1 MLFALAVDRT
11 THHWTLATL
20 CLNVSAM
27 SFRLPTIISLL
38 LLLEGTLFP
47 LSLRGQDAESILQA
61 ARMNPTTHT
70 ATLRARIRGEN
81 ASIPMTI
88 RLKNHVVRY
97 ELENPSQTIFLTLL
111 PAETKLSEEVNGK
124 TKPISPIHCHDIIRQ
139 TGITYQ
145 DLSLGFLYWPHPV
158 IQGEETVKTR
168 PSWKID
174 LQAPAGE
181 PIYGLARV
189 WIDKESGAILRIEGY
204 DKKGLLLRR
213 FEVISGQEI
222 DGFWTLKQMR
232 IESFLPGN
240 GHEATSR
247 NYLEILGKE

>member
-1 MLFALAVDRT
+1 M
-11 THHWTLATL
+11 
-20 CLNVSAM
+20 
-27 SFRLPTIISLL
+27 SLL
-38 LLLEGTLFP
+38 LVLGGAFSP
-47 LSLRGQDAESILQA
+47 LSVLGQDAETILQS

-88 RLKNHVVRY
+88 RLKDHIVRY
-97 ELENPSQTIFLTLL
+97 EFENPSQTIYLTLS
-111 PAETKLSEEVNGK
+111 PTETQLSEEVNGK
-124 TKPISPIHCHDIIRQ
+124 MKPVSPIHRHDFLRQ

-168 PSWKID
+168 PSCKID
-174 LQAPAGE
+174 LQAPASE
-181 PIYGLARV
+181 PLYGLARV

-213 FEVISGQEI
+213 FEVISGQQI
-222 DGFWTLKQMR
+222 DGFWMLKQMR

-240 GHEATSR
+240 SHEATSR
-247 NYLEILGKE
+247 NYLEILGKL